1 MAGQWTPCTCT
12 ATPRGRTAGS
22 WRRRSGSNCRSRTTR
37 RCRTSWGSTP
47 RESAANP
54 WPSRSSCCSGTCSK
68 RRRDGQVGTVSGMNH
83 LTQDGPASGQPV
95 PGPMTVVIV
104 DDHQMVLDGLKA
116 MLAPYRDQVEIVGES
131 SDPGRVVRLVND
143 LKPDAVLLDVRLRG
157 ASGLDLCAEILR
169 VTPGCKVV
177 FLTVYDDE
185 QYLYQALRVGAAGF
199 LLKRIRGG
207 ELVDYL
213 RRISD
218 GEVLIDPSLA
228 GRVALSAAR
237 LRSGEF
243 WPGAHL
249 GLTQRESEVLSL
261 LVAGLS
267 NRAVAM
273 RLVVSEETVKT
284 HSRGIYRKLG
294 VSDRAGAVA
303 VALREGVF
311 H

>member
-1 MAGQWTPCTCT
+1 MDQLT
-12 ATPRGRTAGS
+12 
-22 WRRRSGSNCRSRTTR
+22 SGPIS
-37 RCRTSWGSTP
+37 
-47 RESAANP
+47 
-54 WPSRSSCCSGTCSK
+54 
-68 RRRDGQVGTVSGMNH
+68 
-83 LTQDGPASGQPV
+83 
-95 PGPMTVVIV
+95 VVIV

-116 MLAPYRDQVEIVGES
+116 MLAPYRDQVDIVGES
-131 SDPGRVVRLVND
+131 SDPREAVRLAGE
-143 LKPDAVLLDVRLRG
+143 LKPDAVLLDVRLRE

-213 RRISD
+213 RRIFD

-261 LVAGLS
+261 LVGGLS
-267 NRAVAM
+267 NRAIAM
-273 RLVVSEETVKT
+273 RLVVSEETVKS
-284 HSRGIYRKLG
+284 HSRGIYRKLN

>member
-1 MAGQWTPCTCT
+1 M
-12 ATPRGRTAGS
+12 R
-22 WRRRSGSNCRSRTTR
+22 
-37 RCRTSWGSTP
+37 
-47 RESAANP
+47 
-54 WPSRSSCCSGTCSK
+54 
-68 RRRDGQVGTVSGMNH
+68 
-83 LTQDGPASGQPV
+83 L
-95 PGPMTVVIV
+95 VII

-116 MLAPYRDQVEIVGES
+116 MLRPYREQVEIVGES
-131 SDPGRVVRLVND
+131 SEAREVTPLVARQQ
-143 LKPDAVLLDVRLRG
+143 PDAVLLDVRLRG
-157 ASGLDLCAEILR
+157 TSGLDLCKEIRTR
-169 VTPGCKVV
+169 VPDCKVV

-185 QYLYQALRVGAAGF
+185 QYLYQALRAGASGY

-207 ELVDYL
+207 ELVDHL
-213 RRISD
+213 RRICE
-218 GEVLIDPSLA
+218 GEVLIDPALA

-237 LRSGEF
+237 LHSGEF

-261 LVAGLS
+261 LVAGLT
-267 NRAVAM
+267 NRAIAAK
-273 RLVVSEETVKT
+273 LVVSEETVKT

>member
-1 MAGQWTPCTCT
+1 MGTVRGMNGR
-12 ATPRGRTAGS
+12 TPR
-22 WRRRSGSNCRSRTTR
+22 
-37 RCRTSWGSTP
+37 
-47 RESAANP
+47 
-54 WPSRSSCCSGTCSK
+54 
-68 RRRDGQVGTVSGMNH
+68 
-83 LTQDGPASGQPV
+83 
-95 PGPMTVVIV
+95 PMRLVIV

-116 MLAPYRDQVEIVGES
+116 MLGPYREQVQVVGEA
-131 SDPGRVVRLVND
+131 SDPGEAVGLVTGLD
-143 LKPDAVLLDVRLRG
+143 PDAVLLDVRLRG
-157 ASGLDLCAEILR
+157 ASGLDLCGDILAAR
-169 VTPGCKVV
+169 PACKVV

-213 RRISD
+213 RRIGD
-218 GEVLIDPSLA
+218 GEVLIDPALA

-237 LRSGEF
+237 LHSGEF

-267 NRAVAM
+267 NRAIAAK
-273 RLVVSEETVKT
+273 LVVSEETVKT

-294 VSDRAGAVA
+294 VSDRAAAVT

>member
-1 MAGQWTPCTCT
+1 MSPEA
-12 ATPRGRTAGS
+12 
-22 WRRRSGSNCRSRTTR
+22 
-37 RCRTSWGSTP
+37 
-47 RESAANP
+47 
-54 WPSRSSCCSGTCSK
+54 
-68 RRRDGQVGTVSGMNH
+68 
-83 LTQDGPASGQPV
+83 PV
-95 PGPMTVVIV
+95 LRLVII

-116 MLAPYRDQVEIVGES
+116 MLRPYASQVEIVGEAS
-131 SDPGRVVRLVND
+131 GPKDALRLVTEVG
-143 LKPDAVLLDVRLRG
+143 PDAVLLDVRLRG
-157 ASGLDLCAEILR
+157 SSGLDLCGDILAAR
-169 VTPGCKVV
+169 PGCKVV

-199 LLKRIRGG
+199 LLKRIKGA

-213 RRISD
+213 RRIAD
-218 GEVLIDPSLA
+218 GEVLIDPALA

-267 NRAVAM
+267 NRAIAAK
-273 RLVVSEETVKT
+273 LVVSEETVKT

-294 VSDRAGAVA
+294 VYDRAGAVT

>member
-1 MAGQWTPCTCT
+1 MNWAGTFP
-12 ATPRGRTAGS
+12 
-22 WRRRSGSNCRSRTTR
+22 
-37 RCRTSWGSTP
+37 
-47 RESAANP
+47 
-54 WPSRSSCCSGTCSK
+54 
-68 RRRDGQVGTVSGMNH
+68 GMTG
-83 LTQDGPASGQPV
+83 L
-95 PGPMTVVIV
+95 PMRLVIV

-116 MLAPYRDQVEIVGES
+116 MLGPYTDQVLVVGEA
-131 SDPGRVVRLVND
+131 SDPGEAVSLVTTLD
-143 LKPDAVLLDVRLRG
+143 PDAVLLDVRLRG
-157 ASGLDLCAEILR
+157 ASGLDLCGDILAAR
-169 VTPGCKVV
+169 PACKVV

-213 RRISD
+213 RRIAD

-237 LRSGEF
+237 LHSGEF

-267 NRAVAM
+267 NRAIAAK
-273 RLVVSEETVKT
+273 LVVSEETVKT

-294 VSDRAGAVA
+294 VSDRAAAVT

>member
-1 MAGQWTPCTCT
+1 MGT
-12 ATPRGRTAGS
+12 AP
-22 WRRRSGSNCRSRTTR
+22 
-37 RCRTSWGSTP
+37 
-47 RESAANP
+47 
-54 WPSRSSCCSGTCSK
+54 
-68 RRRDGQVGTVSGMNH
+68 H
-83 LTQDGPASGQPV
+83 QPLRL
-95 PGPMTVVIV
+95 VII

-116 MLAPYRDQVEIVGES
+116 MLRPYREQVEIVGES
-131 SDPGRVVRLVND
+131 SEAREATPLVARE
-143 LKPDAVLLDVRLRG
+143 KPDAVLLDVRLRG
-157 ASGLDLCAEILR
+157 TSGLDLCKEIRSR
-169 VTPGCKVV
+169 VPDCKVV

-185 QYLYQALRVGAAGF
+185 QYLYQALRAGASGY

-207 ELVDYL
+207 ELVDHL
-213 RRISD
+213 RRICE
-218 GEVLIDPSLA
+218 GEVLIDPALA

-237 LRSGEF
+237 LHSGVF

-261 LVAGLS
+261 LVAGLT
-267 NRAVAM
+267 NRAIAAK
-273 RLVVSEETVKT
+273 LVVSEETVKT

>member
-1 MAGQWTPCTCT
+1 
-12 ATPRGRTAGS
+12 
-22 WRRRSGSNCRSRTTR
+22 
-37 RCRTSWGSTP
+37 
-47 RESAANP
+47 
-54 WPSRSSCCSGTCSK
+54 
-68 RRRDGQVGTVSGMNH
+68 
-83 LTQDGPASGQPV
+83 
-95 PGPMTVVIV
+95 
-104 DDHQMVLDGLKA
+104 MVLDGLKA
-116 MLAPYRDQVEIVGES
+116 MLGPYREQVQVVGEA
-131 SDPGRVVRLVND
+131 SDPAEAVSLVTSLD
-143 LKPDAVLLDVRLRG
+143 PDAVLLDVRLRG
-157 ASGLDLCAEILR
+157 ASGLDLCGDILAAR
-169 VTPGCKVV
+169 PGCKVV

-213 RRISD
+213 RRIAD

-237 LRSGEF
+237 LHSGEF

-267 NRAVAM
+267 NRAIAAK
-273 RLVVSEETVKT
+273 LVVSEETVKT

-294 VSDRAGAVA
+294 VSDRAAAVT